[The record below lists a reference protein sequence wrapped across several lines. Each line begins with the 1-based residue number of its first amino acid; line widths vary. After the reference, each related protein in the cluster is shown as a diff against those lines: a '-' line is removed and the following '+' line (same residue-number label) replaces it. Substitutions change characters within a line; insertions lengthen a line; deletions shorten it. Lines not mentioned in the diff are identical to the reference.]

1 MDETKTQS
9 AEPEGKPT
17 HYGNCQVTALAAD
30 TAALE
35 PCTQQ
40 TNRISEGD
48 LDQRLMFGDDSMVTL
63 TPRDLARLVYPNP
76 CPRCGSVE
84 GQWRG
89 RRNTLRNGRRHRR
102 VCKECTRWQSI

>member
-1 MDETKTQS
+1 MEQTKIQT
-9 AEPEGKPT
+9 AEPEGESIESGDRQLT
-17 HYGNCQVTALAAD
+17 RLAAD

-40 TNRISEGD
+40 TNRISGED
-48 LDQRLMFGDDSMVTL
+48 LDEKLMFGDDCIININ
-63 TPRDLARLVYPNP
+63 PRGLAALVYPNP

-89 RRNTLRNGRRHRR
+89 HRNTQKNGPRHRR
-102 VCKECTRWQSI
+102 MCKECTRWQSI

>member
-1 MDETKTQS
+1 MDKTKTQS

-17 HYGNCQVTALAAD
+17 HYGNLGVAALAAD

-35 PCTQQ
+35 PCMQQ
-40 TNRISEGD
+40 TNRINEDD
-48 LDQRLMFGDDSMVTL
+48 LDERLTFGDDNMVNL

-89 RRNTLRNGRRHRR
+89 HRNTQKKGTRHRR
-102 VCKECTRWQSI
+102 MCKECTRWQSI